1 MRAPF
6 YRKLAFVTVATSVHF
21 YDRVPGHHAKPPD
34 ANKPMPQSEFEEYF
48 AELTRKLD
56 ALEAEVAASEVG
68 KHFEDLKREIKV
80 LYEAM
85 RENHLLLETVLEN
98 SAASIY
104 AKRKDGR
111 YTYLNHEME
120 ALCNVVRDQVLGKT
134 DFEVFPREI
143 AQQWR
148 TNDLK
153 AMATGKLTVAE
164 ETIDSPQGERLVL
177 SKKVPLISASGE
189 VEGICGIS
197 TDITDRRRTELALR
211 EAVAKLEHE
220 RDNKLTNV
228 EAIMAAIAHEVRQ
241 PLMAIAI
248 NGSAARRFLA
258 RVPADIDEV
267 AANLDR
273 IINDSRRASEVFD
286 SMLSLFRRED
296 QERQPI
302 DINKIALEVL
312 QSSRGE
318 LAGRRVT
325 TRTELAS
332 ELPLISGHRRQLQQV
347 LSNLVQNA
355 IEAMD
360 TTTDRDRML
369 RVRTA
374 LHNRDAIM
382 VAVEDSGPGLDP
394 KQLGSIFDA
403 FFTTKSHG
411 IGLGLAICRMIVER
425 HGGQLTAASDGNNG
439 ARFQFVLPTEFSD
452 AAHAN

>member
-1 MRAPF
+1 
-6 YRKLAFVTVATSVHF
+6 
-21 YDRVPGHHAKPPD
+21 
-34 ANKPMPQSEFEEYF
+34 MPKSEFEEHF
-48 AELTRKLD
+48 AELTSRLD
-56 ALEAEVAASEVG
+56 VLEAEVAATEVA
-68 KHFEDLKREIKV
+68 KHFEDVKRQIKV

-85 RENHLLLETVLEN
+85 RENQLLLETVLEN

-111 YTYLNHEME
+111 YIYLNHEME
-120 ALCNVVRDQVLGKT
+120 ALCNVVREQVLGKS
-134 DFEVFPREI
+134 DFEVFPKEI

-148 TNDLK
+148 ANDLK
-153 AMATGKLTVAE
+153 AMTTGELVVAE
-164 ETIDSPQGERLVL
+164 ETIDSPRGERLVL
-177 SKKVPLISASGE
+177 SKKVPLTSSDGE

-197 TDITDRRRTELALR
+197 ADITDLRRTELALR
-211 EAVAKLEHE
+211 EAVAKLERE

-241 PLMAIAI
+241 PLMAIVI

-258 RVPADIDEV
+258 RAPADIDE
-267 AANLDR
+267 ATANLNR
-273 IINDSRRASEVFD
+273 IINDCRRASEVFD
-286 SMLSLFRRED
+286 SILTLFRRED
-296 QERQPI
+296 QERQAI
-302 DINKIALEVL
+302 DVNEIALEVL

-318 LAGRRVT
+318 LAEHRVT

-332 ELPLISGHRRQLQQV
+332 ELPLISGHKRQLQQV
-347 LSNLVQNA
+347 ISNLVQNA

-360 TTTDRDRML
+360 NTTDRDRLL
-369 RVRTA
+369 RVRTG
-374 LHNRDAIM
+374 LHNRDAII
-382 VAVEDSGPGLDP
+382 VAVEDSGPGVDP

-439 ARFQFVLPTEFSD
+439 ARFQFVLPTDFSD
-452 AAHAN
+452 AAREN

>member
-1 MRAPF
+1 
-6 YRKLAFVTVATSVHF
+6 
-21 YDRVPGHHAKPPD
+21 
-34 ANKPMPQSEFEEYF
+34 MPRSEFEEYF

-56 ALEAEVAASEVG
+56 ALEAEVAATEVAD
-68 KHFEDLKREIKV
+68 HFEDLKRQIKV

-120 ALCNVVRDQVLGKT
+120 ALCNVVREQVLGKT

-164 ETIDSPQGERLVL
+164 ETIDSPRGERLVL

-189 VEGICGIS
+189 VVGICGIS
-197 TDITDRRRTELALR
+197 TDITDLRRTELALR
-211 EAVAKLEHE
+211 EAVAKLERE

-273 IINDSRRASEVFD
+273 IIKDSRRASEVFD
-286 SMLSLFRRED
+286 SILALFRGED

-302 DINKIALEVL
+302 NVNEVALEVL

-318 LAGRRVT
+318 LDEHRVT

-332 ELPLISGHRRQLQQV
+332 ELPLISGHKRQLQQV
-347 LSNLVQNA
+347 ISNLVQNA

-360 TTTDRDRML
+360 STTDRDRVL
-369 RVRTA
+369 RVRTG
-374 LHNRDAIM
+374 LQNSDAI
-382 VAVEDSGPGLDP
+382 VFAVEDSGPGFDP
-394 KQLGSIFDA
+394 KQLSRIFDA

-411 IGLGLAICRMIVER
+411 VGLGLAICRMIVQR

-439 ARFQFVLPTEFSD
+439 ARFQFVLPTEFAD

>member
-1 MRAPF
+1 
-6 YRKLAFVTVATSVHF
+6 
-21 YDRVPGHHAKPPD
+21 
-34 ANKPMPQSEFEEYF
+34 MPKSEFEEHF
-48 AELTRKLD
+48 AELTNRLD
-56 ALEAEVAASEVG
+56 VLEAEVSATEVA
-68 KHFEDLKREIKV
+68 KHFDDVKRQIKV

-85 RENHLLLETVLEN
+85 RENQMLLETVLEN

-120 ALCNVVRDQVLGKT
+120 ALCNVVREQVLDKT

-148 TNDLK
+148 ANDLK
-153 AMATGKLTVAE
+153 AMTTGKLVVAE
-164 ETIDSPQGERLVL
+164 ETIDSPRGERLVL
-177 SKKVPLISASGE
+177 SKKVPLTSSDGE

-197 TDITDRRRTELALR
+197 TDITDLRRTELALR
-211 EAVAKLEHE
+211 EAVAKLERE

-241 PLMAIAI
+241 PLMAIVI

-258 RVPADIDEV
+258 RVPADIDE
-267 AANLDR
+267 ATANLNR
-273 IINDSRRASEVFD
+273 IINDCRRASEVFD
-286 SMLSLFRRED
+286 SILTLFRRED
-296 QERQPI
+296 QERQAI
-302 DINKIALEVL
+302 DVNEIALEVL

-318 LAGRRVT
+318 LAEHRVT

-332 ELPLISGHRRQLQQV
+332 ELPLISGHKRQLQQV
-347 LSNLVQNA
+347 ISNLVQNA

-360 TTTDRDRML
+360 NTTDRDRVL
-369 RVRTA
+369 RVRTG
-374 LHNRDAIM
+374 LHNRDAII
-382 VAVEDSGPGLDP
+382 VAVEDSGPGVDP

-439 ARFQFVLPTEFSD
+439 ARFQFVLPTDFSD
-452 AAHAN
+452 AAREN

>member
-1 MRAPF
+1 
-6 YRKLAFVTVATSVHF
+6 
-21 YDRVPGHHAKPPD
+21 
-34 ANKPMPQSEFEEYF
+34 MPKSEFEEHF
-48 AELTRKLD
+48 AELTSRLD
-56 ALEAEVAASEVG
+56 VLEAEVAATEVA
-68 KHFEDLKREIKV
+68 KHFEDVKRQIKV

-85 RENHLLLETVLEN
+85 RENQLLLETVLEN

-111 YTYLNHEME
+111 YIYLNHEME
-120 ALCNVVRDQVLGKT
+120 ALCNVVREQVLGKS
-134 DFEVFPREI
+134 DFEVFPKEI

-148 TNDLK
+148 ANDLK
-153 AMATGKLTVAE
+153 AMTTGELVVAE
-164 ETIDSPQGERLVL
+164 ETIDSPRGERLVL
-177 SKKVPLISASGE
+177 SKKVPLTSSNGE

-197 TDITDRRRTELALR
+197 ADITDLRRTELALR
-211 EAVAKLEHE
+211 EAVAKLERE

-241 PLMAIAI
+241 PLMAIVI

-258 RVPADIDEV
+258 RAPADIDE
-267 AANLDR
+267 ATANLNR
-273 IINDSRRASEVFD
+273 IINDCRRASEVFD
-286 SMLSLFRRED
+286 SILALFRRED
-296 QERQPI
+296 QERQAI
-302 DINKIALEVL
+302 DVNEIALEVL

-318 LAGRRVT
+318 LAEHRVT

-332 ELPLISGHRRQLQQV
+332 ELPLIFGHKRQLQQV
-347 LSNLVQNA
+347 ISNLVQNA

-360 TTTDRDRML
+360 NTTDRGRLL
-369 RVRTA
+369 RVRTG
-374 LHNRDAIM
+374 LHNRDAII
-382 VAVEDSGPGLDP
+382 VAVEDSGPGVDP

-439 ARFQFVLPTEFSD
+439 ARFQFVLPTDFSD
-452 AAHAN
+452 AAREN

>member
-1 MRAPF
+1 
-6 YRKLAFVTVATSVHF
+6 
-21 YDRVPGHHAKPPD
+21 
-34 ANKPMPQSEFEEYF
+34 MPKSEFEEHF
-48 AELTRKLD
+48 AELTNRLD
-56 ALEAEVAASEVG
+56 VLEAEVSATEVA
-68 KHFEDLKREIKV
+68 KHFDDVKRQIKV

-85 RENHLLLETVLEN
+85 RENQMLLETVLEN

-120 ALCNVVRDQVLGKT
+120 ALCNVVREQVLDKT

-148 TNDLK
+148 ANDLK
-153 AMATGKLTVAE
+153 AMTTGKLVVAE
-164 ETIDSPQGERLVL
+164 ETIDSPRGERLVL
-177 SKKVPLISASGE
+177 SKKVPLTSSDGE
-189 VEGICGIS
+189 VEGVCGIS
-197 TDITDRRRTELALR
+197 TDITDLRRTELALR
-211 EAVAKLEHE
+211 EVVAKLERE

-241 PLMAIAI
+241 PLMAIVI

-258 RVPADIDEV
+258 RVPADIDE
-267 AANLDR
+267 ATANLNR
-273 IINDSRRASEVFD
+273 IIADCRRASEVFD
-286 SMLSLFRRED
+286 SILTLFRRED
-296 QERQPI
+296 QERQAI
-302 DINKIALEVL
+302 DVNEITLEVL

-318 LAGRRVT
+318 LAEHRVT

-332 ELPLISGHRRQLQQV
+332 ELPLISGHKRQLQQV
-347 LSNLVQNA
+347 ISNLVQNA

-360 TTTDRDRML
+360 NTTDRDRVL
-369 RVRTA
+369 RVRTG
-374 LHNRDAIM
+374 LHNRDAII
-382 VAVEDSGPGLDP
+382 VAVEDSGPGVDP
-394 KQLGSIFDA
+394 KQVGSIFDA

-439 ARFQFVLPTEFSD
+439 ALFQFVLPTDFSD
-452 AAHAN
+452 AAREN

>member
-1 MRAPF
+1 
-6 YRKLAFVTVATSVHF
+6 
-21 YDRVPGHHAKPPD
+21 
-34 ANKPMPQSEFEEYF
+34 MPRPEFEEYF
-48 AELTRKLD
+48 AELTNKLD
-56 ALEAEVAASEVG
+56 ALEAEVAATEVAD
-68 KHFEDLKREIKV
+68 HFEDLKRQIKV
-80 LYEAM
+80 LYDAM

-120 ALCNVVRDQVLGKT
+120 ALCNVVREQVLGKT

-153 AMATGKLTVAE
+153 AMTTGELTVAE
-164 ETIDSPQGERLVL
+164 ETIDLPRGERLVL
-177 SKKVPLISASGE
+177 SKKVPLISARGE
-189 VEGICGIS
+189 VDGICGIS
-197 TDITDRRRTELALR
+197 TDITDLRRTELALR
-211 EAVAKLEHE
+211 EAVTKLERE

-241 PLMAIAI
+241 PLMAIGI

-267 AANLDR
+267 ATNLDR
-273 IINDSRRASEVFD
+273 IIKDSRRASEVFD
-286 SMLSLFRRED
+286 SILALFRRED

-302 DINKIALEVL
+302 NVNEVALEVL

-318 LAGRRVT
+318 LDERRVT

-332 ELPLISGHRRQLQQV
+332 ELPLISGHKRQLQQV
-347 LSNLVQNA
+347 ISNLVQNA

-360 TTTDRDRML
+360 NTTDRDRVL
-369 RVRTA
+369 RVRT
-374 LHNRDAIM
+374 LQNSDAIV
-382 VAVEDSGPGLDP
+382 VAVEDSGPGFDP
-394 KQLGSIFDA
+394 KQLSRIFDA

-411 IGLGLAICRMIVER
+411 VGLGLAICRMIVQR

-439 ARFQFVLPTEFSD
+439 ARFQFVLPTEF
-452 AAHAN
+452 H

>member
-1 MRAPF
+1 
-6 YRKLAFVTVATSVHF
+6 
-21 YDRVPGHHAKPPD
+21 
-34 ANKPMPQSEFEEYF
+34 MPKSEFEEHF
-48 AELTRKLD
+48 AELTNRLD
-56 ALEAEVAASEVG
+56 VLEAEVSATEVA
-68 KHFEDLKREIKV
+68 KHFDDVKRQIKV

-85 RENHLLLETVLEN
+85 RENQMLLETVLEN

-120 ALCNVVRDQVLGKT
+120 ALCNVVREQVLDKT

-148 TNDLK
+148 ANDLR
-153 AMATGKLTVAE
+153 AMTTGELTVAE
-164 ETIDSPQGERLVL
+164 ETIDSRRGQRVVL
-177 SKKVPLISASGE
+177 SKKVPLTSASGE

-197 TDITDRRRTELALR
+197 TDITDLRRTELALR
-211 EAVAKLEHE
+211 EVVAKLERE

-241 PLMAIAI
+241 PLMAIVI

-258 RVPADIDEV
+258 RVPADIDE
-267 AANLDR
+267 ATANLNR
-273 IINDSRRASEVFD
+273 IITDCRRASEVFD
-286 SMLSLFRRED
+286 SILTLFRRED
-296 QERQPI
+296 QERQAI
-302 DINKIALEVL
+302 DVNEITLEVL

-318 LAGRRVT
+318 LAEHRVT

-332 ELPLISGHRRQLQQV
+332 ELPLISGHKRQLQQV
-347 LSNLVQNA
+347 ISNLVQNA

-360 TTTDRDRML
+360 NTTDRDRVL
-369 RVRTA
+369 RVRTG
-374 LHNRDAIM
+374 LHNRDAII
-382 VAVEDSGPGLDP
+382 VAVEDSGPGVDP
-394 KQLGSIFDA
+394 KQVGSIFDA

-439 ARFQFVLPTEFSD
+439 ALFQFVLPTDFSD
-452 AAHAN
+452 AAREN

>member
-1 MRAPF
+1 
-6 YRKLAFVTVATSVHF
+6 
-21 YDRVPGHHAKPPD
+21 
-34 ANKPMPQSEFEEYF
+34 MPKSEFEEHF
-48 AELTRKLD
+48 AELTSRLD
-56 ALEAEVAASEVG
+56 VLEAEVAATEVA
-68 KHFEDLKREIKV
+68 KHFEDVKRQIKV

-85 RENHLLLETVLEN
+85 RENQLLLETVLEN

-111 YTYLNHEME
+111 YIYLNHEME
-120 ALCNVVRDQVLGKT
+120 ALCNVVREQVLGKS
-134 DFEVFPREI
+134 DFEVFPKEI

-148 TNDLK
+148 ANDLK
-153 AMATGKLTVAE
+153 AMTTGELVMAE
-164 ETIDSPQGERLVL
+164 ETIDSPRGERLVL
-177 SKKVPLISASGE
+177 SKKVPLTSSNGE

-197 TDITDRRRTELALR
+197 ADITDLRRTELALR
-211 EAVAKLEHE
+211 EAVAKLQRE

-241 PLMAIAI
+241 PLMAIVI

-258 RVPADIDEV
+258 RAPADIDE
-267 AANLDR
+267 ATANLNR
-273 IINDSRRASEVFD
+273 IINDCRRASEVFD
-286 SMLSLFRRED
+286 SILTLFRRED
-296 QERQPI
+296 QERQAI
-302 DINKIALEVL
+302 DVNEIALEVL

-318 LAGRRVT
+318 LAEHRVT

-332 ELPLISGHRRQLQQV
+332 ELPLISGHKRQLQQV
-347 LSNLVQNA
+347 ISNLVQNA

-360 TTTDRDRML
+360 NTTDRDRLL
-369 RVRTA
+369 RVRTG
-374 LHNRDAIM
+374 LHNRDAII
-382 VAVEDSGPGLDP
+382 VAVEDSGPGVDP

-439 ARFQFVLPTEFSD
+439 ARFQFVLPTDFTD
-452 AAHAN
+452 AAREN

>member
-1 MRAPF
+1 
-6 YRKLAFVTVATSVHF
+6 
-21 YDRVPGHHAKPPD
+21 
-34 ANKPMPQSEFEEYF
+34 MPKSEFEEHF
-48 AELTRKLD
+48 AELTSRLD
-56 ALEAEVAASEVG
+56 VLEAEVAATEVA
-68 KHFEDLKREIKV
+68 KHFEDVKRQIKV

-85 RENHLLLETVLEN
+85 RENQLLLETVLEN

-111 YTYLNHEME
+111 YIYLNHEME
-120 ALCNVVRDQVLGKT
+120 ALCNVVREQVLGKS
-134 DFEVFPREI
+134 DFEVFPKEI

-148 TNDLK
+148 ANDLK
-153 AMATGKLTVAE
+153 AMTTGELVMAE
-164 ETIDSPQGERLVL
+164 ETIDSPRGERLVL
-177 SKKVPLISASGE
+177 SKKVPLTSSNGE

-197 TDITDRRRTELALR
+197 ADITDLRRTELALR
-211 EAVAKLEHE
+211 EAVAKLERE

-241 PLMAIAI
+241 PLMAIVI

-258 RVPADIDEV
+258 RAPADIDE
-267 AANLDR
+267 ATANLNR
-273 IINDSRRASEVFD
+273 IINDCRRASEVFD
-286 SMLSLFRRED
+286 SILTLFRRED
-296 QERQPI
+296 QERQAI
-302 DINKIALEVL
+302 DVNEIALEVL

-318 LAGRRVT
+318 LAEHRVT

-332 ELPLISGHRRQLQQV
+332 ELPFISGHKRQLQQV
-347 LSNLVQNA
+347 ISNLVQNA

-360 TTTDRDRML
+360 NTTDRDRLL
-369 RVRTA
+369 RVRTG
-374 LHNRDAIM
+374 LHNRDAII
-382 VAVEDSGPGLDP
+382 VAVEDSGPGVDP

-439 ARFQFVLPTEFSD
+439 ARFQFVLPTDFTD
-452 AAHAN
+452 AAREN

>member
-1 MRAPF
+1 
-6 YRKLAFVTVATSVHF
+6 
-21 YDRVPGHHAKPPD
+21 
-34 ANKPMPQSEFEEYF
+34 MPQSEFDAYF

-68 KHFEDLKREIKV
+68 KHFEDLKREIRV

-120 ALCNVVRDQVLGKT
+120 ALCNVVREQVLGKT
-134 DFEVFPREI
+134 DFEVFPSEI

-153 AMATGKLTVAE
+153 AMTTGQLTVAE
-164 ETIDSPQGERLVL
+164 ETIDLPRGERLVL
-177 SKKVPLISASGE
+177 SKKVPRISASGE

-197 TDITDRRRTELALR
+197 TDITDLRRTELALR
-211 EAVAKLEHE
+211 EAVAKLERE

-248 NGSAARRFLA
+248 NGGAARRFLA

-286 SMLSLFRRED
+286 SILALFRRED

-318 LAGRRVT
+318 LADRRVT

-347 LSNLVQNA
+347 ISNLVQNA
-355 IEAMD
+355 IEVMD

-425 HGGQLTAASDGNNG
+425 HGGQLTAASDRNNG
-439 ARFQFVLPTEFSD
+439 ARFQFVLPTEFTD

>member
-1 MRAPF
+1 
-6 YRKLAFVTVATSVHF
+6 
-21 YDRVPGHHAKPPD
+21 
-34 ANKPMPQSEFEEYF
+34 MPKSEFEEHF
-48 AELTRKLD
+48 AELTSRL
-56 ALEAEVAASEVG
+56 AVLEAEVAATEVA
-68 KHFEDLKREIKV
+68 KHFEDVKRQIKV

-85 RENHLLLETVLEN
+85 RENQLLLETVLEN

-111 YTYLNHEME
+111 YIYLNHEME
-120 ALCNVVRDQVLGKT
+120 ALCNVVREQVLGKS
-134 DFEVFPREI
+134 DFEVFPKEI

-148 TNDLK
+148 ANDLK
-153 AMATGKLTVAE
+153 AMTTGELVVAE
-164 ETIDSPQGERLVL
+164 ETIDSPRGERLVL
-177 SKKVPLISASGE
+177 SKKVPLTSSNGE

-197 TDITDRRRTELALR
+197 ADITDLRRTELALR
-211 EAVAKLEHE
+211 EAVAKLERE

-241 PLMAIAI
+241 PLMAIVI

-258 RVPADIDEV
+258 RAPADIDE
-267 AANLDR
+267 ATANLNR
-273 IINDSRRASEVFD
+273 IINDCRRASEVFD
-286 SMLSLFRRED
+286 SILTLFRRED
-296 QERQPI
+296 QERQAI
-302 DINKIALEVL
+302 DVNEIALEVL

-318 LAGRRVT
+318 LAEHRVT

-332 ELPLISGHRRQLQQV
+332 ELPLISGHKRQLQQV
-347 LSNLVQNA
+347 ISNLVQNA

-360 TTTDRDRML
+360 NTTDRDRLL
-369 RVRTA
+369 RVRTG
-374 LHNRDAIM
+374 LHNRDAII
-382 VAVEDSGPGLDP
+382 VAVEDSGPGVDP

-439 ARFQFVLPTEFSD
+439 ARFQFVLPTDFSD
-452 AAHAN
+452 AAREN